1 MDLKRNGVGGEGGAR
16 LNLARGG
23 CDELKSHPGGVE
35 ILHVSPALARGI
47 GYPKVTAHYFEN
59 SQGVRQHSKP
69 KVSEL

>member
-1 MDLKRNGVGGEGGAR
+1 MGWEGRGGKAK
-16 LNLARGG
+16 LSKGG

>member
-1 MDLKRNGVGGEGGAR
+1 MGWEGRGGKAK
-16 LNLARGG
+16 LSKGG

-59 SQGVRQHSKP
+59 S
-69 KVSEL
+69 